1 MSKRLTA
8 SDRKALIRLA
18 SDLPNGDEHRR
29 AILAAVAKQAGPKV
43 TRTNDGFK
51 VMGGDWPQFIIDQVI
66 SGPYFPAS
74 RPPDKV
80 EGTAHYQVK
89 LRAPDALCLSY
100 GDIQMLW
107 RTPASLEGSAVTAY
121 FDTMGRSLEEFT
133 KLLSRRSEVSVKGG
147 QYLVQYAAPAGRE
160 PVEGLVRM
168 DDPKWS
174 MFKKIP
180 LTELKQ
186 EGVLEDAPIQIGGAN
201 VGTVLV
207 PKGLAPELGDLRG
220 LFK

>member
-1 MSKRLTA
+1 
-8 SDRKALIRLA
+8 
-18 SDLPNGDEHRR
+18 
-29 AILAAVAKQAGPKV
+29 VAKQAGPKV
-43 TRTNDGFK
+43 TRTKNGFK
-51 VMGGDWPQFIIDQVI
+51 VVGGDWPQFIIDQIVN
-66 SGPYFPAS
+66 GPYFPAS

-89 LRAPDALCLSY
+89 LRAPDALVLQETGLS
-100 GDIQMLW
+100 MLW
-107 RTPASLEGSAVTAY
+107 RTPASLEGNAGAAY

-133 KLLSRRSEVSVKGG
+133 KLFSRRSEVSAKGG
-147 QYLVQYAAPAGRE
+147 KYHVQGAQPEGRQ
-160 PVEGLVRM
+160 PVEGLVRI
-168 DDPKWS
+168 DTDRSS
-174 MFKKIP
+174 MFQKIP

-186 EGVLEDAPIQIGGAN
+186 DGVLEDAPIQIGGAN

>member
-1 MSKRLTA
+1 
-8 SDRKALIRLA
+8 
-18 SDLPNGDEHRR
+18 
-29 AILAAVAKQAGPKV
+29 LAAVAKQAGPKV
-43 TRTNDGFK
+43 TRTKDGFI
-51 VMGGDWPQFIIDQVI
+51 VVGGDWPQFILDQVTK
-66 SGPYFPAS
+66 GPYFPAS

-89 LRAPDALCLSY
+89 LRAPDALVLQETVLS
-100 GDIQMLW
+100 MLW
-107 RTPASLEGSAVTAY
+107 RTPASLEGNAERAY

-133 KLLSRRSEVSVKGG
+133 KLLNRRSVVSAKGG
-147 QYLVQYAAPAGRE
+147 KYHVQYASPEARQ
-160 PVEGLVRM
+160 PVEGLVRI
-168 DDPKWS
+168 DIGRSS
-174 MFKKIP
+174 MFQKIP
-180 LTELKQ
+180 LTELKR

>member
-1 MSKRLTA
+1 
-8 SDRKALIRLA
+8 
-18 SDLPNGDEHRR
+18 
-29 AILAAVAKQAGPKV
+29 LAAVAKQAGPKV
-43 TRTNDGFK
+43 TRTKDGFI
-51 VMGGDWPQFIIDQVI
+51 VVGGDWPQFILDQVTK
-66 SGPYFPAS
+66 GPYFPAS

-89 LRAPDALCLSY
+89 LRAPDALVLQETVLS
-100 GDIQMLW
+100 MLW
-107 RTPASLEGSAVTAY
+107 RTPASLEGNAERAY

-133 KLLSRRSEVSVKGG
+133 KLLNRRSVVSTKGG
-147 QYLVQYAAPAGRE
+147 KYHVQYASPEARQ
-160 PVEGLVRM
+160 PVEGLVRI
-168 DDPKWS
+168 DIGRSS
-174 MFKKIP
+174 MFQKIP
-180 LTELKQ
+180 LTELKR